1 MERKDSHWS
10 FGHRS
15 TTSTISLNNNITQQQ
30 QQHYST
36 TTKISLNNNVNKII
50 QQPQQKHKQH
60 QQNYSTTPNNLNT
73 QQPQH
78 PTTSTPNNN
87 NNLNTQQPQHPTTTT
102 PNNLNTQQPQHPT
115 TTTTSTLNN
124 LNTQQQQRPTTS
136 TLNNLN
142 TQQQHQQQHVNI
154 KKLTCYQ
161 SAHILPFIFL
171 RLIYFICSL
180 ERHLQICILTILHTI
195 SILKLVTFC
204 SFVFNSHSHLQLSRQ
219 HFNRFHRDV
228 FSSSSLSLLLLLI
241 FFNLPIIYFDCFSAT
256 SHSAT
261 LITILGALSAFPDLI
276 IPSFEPF

>member
-30 QQHYST
+30 QQQKFHST
-36 TTKISLNNNVNKII
+36 TT
-50 QQPQQKHKQH
+50 
-60 QQNYSTTPNNLNT
+60 STKSFNNLNKNINNINKIT
-73 QQPQH
+73 QQH
-78 PTTSTPNNN
+78 PTTSTPN
-87 NNLNTQQPQHPTTTT
+87 NNLNTQQPQHPK
-102 PNNLNTQQPQHPT
+102 
-115 TTTTSTLNN
+115 TSTLNN
-124 LNTQQQQRPTTS
+124 LNTQQPQHSTTS
-136 TLNNLN
+136 TPKNLN

-161 SAHILPFIFL
+161 SAHILPLIFL

-219 HFNRFHRDV
+219 HFNRFHHDV